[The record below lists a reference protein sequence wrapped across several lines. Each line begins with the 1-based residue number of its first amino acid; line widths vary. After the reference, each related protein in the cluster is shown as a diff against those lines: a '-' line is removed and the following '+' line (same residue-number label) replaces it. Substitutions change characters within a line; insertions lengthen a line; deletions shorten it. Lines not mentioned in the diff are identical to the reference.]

1 MIFCLSYDRI
11 QYLSYSIISDDFVG
25 GLLNKQP
32 VGASADGPPFSANT
46 SSSSKAY
53 TGPTSSG
60 ARSGVWKADE
70 ESTFTGQQLSSA
82 KELLFAISTSC
93 QLSTNSTNLIFADT
107 RQQMFTEGL
116 TSFFSDFVQSSA
128 VVAVDETKA
137 PKSAVKAKKTEKRK
151 ANVL

>member
-1 MIFCLSYDRI
+1 M
-11 QYLSYSIISDDFVG
+11 G

-93 QLSTNSTNLIFADT
+93 QLSTNSTNLIFAET